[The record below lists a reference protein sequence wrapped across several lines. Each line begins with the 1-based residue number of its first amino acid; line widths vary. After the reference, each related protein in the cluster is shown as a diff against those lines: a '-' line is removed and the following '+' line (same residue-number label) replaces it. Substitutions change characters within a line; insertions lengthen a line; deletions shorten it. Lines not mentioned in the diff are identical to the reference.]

1 MKIVLKNII
10 LFITEAPSRLPSKVK
25 NNFNISD
32 QDLKK
37 LNEKEIEII
46 DGKITENKTYLEDLK
61 RILRRKQALRA
72 KKNKDSLDLMSLY
85 EMAKKENPPLDDQ
98 FSNSNFL
105 SKAELQEM
113 KDLILRKCASS
124 VRGISRRTVKSES
137 ASPDNMGVI
146 SQSIVTE
153 LLRESSLNE

>member
-1 MKIVLKNII
+1 M
-10 LFITEAPSRLPSKVK
+10 
-25 NNFNISD
+25 
-32 QDLKK
+32 
-37 LNEKEIEII
+37 
-46 DGKITENKTYLEDLK
+46 
-61 RILRRKQALRA
+61 RRKQALRA
-72 KKNKDSLDLMSLY
+72 KKNKDSLDLMALY